1 MASARHGVREA
12 PGGLA
17 LVQELLN
24 TRATMHYGA
33 DLLLHADDAQ
43 RWLTEALATWSR
55 VSGLPAPTL
64 LISSNDMRSL
74 RRLRTTFEN
83 VILAA
88 GKERLDGALPP
99 ADVPVSLVPDAD
111 GWVRM
116 VPTGRGTRWLASAL
130 WAEARLAQQAG
141 LWSRLK
147 LCHNADCRAAFF
159 DTSRNN
165 SGVWHDVST
174 CGNTANLRAFR
185 ERKRLLGGSDPQI
198 CPLQL
203 PGGGRPQLPGGPPQ
217 LPGPPGLR

>member
-1 MASARHGVREA
+1 MSWKASARHGVREA
-12 PGGLA
+12 PAGLA
-17 LVQELLN
+17 LVQELIN
-24 TRATMHYGA
+24 TRTTMSYGA
-33 DLLLHADDAQ
+33 DLLATADDAQ
-43 RWLTEALATWSR
+43 IWLTEGLATWSR

-64 LISSNDMRSL
+64 LISATDLRAL

-83 VILAA
+83 VILA
-88 GKERLDGALPP
+88 GGNPEPDGALPP

-130 WAEARLAQQAG
+130 WAEALLAQQAG
-141 LWSRLK
+141 LWPRLK
-147 LCHNADCRAAFF
+147 LCHNGDCRAAFF

-185 ERKRLLGGSDPQI
+185 ERKRLLGGSGSQTGRSAV
-198 CPLQL
+198 
-203 PGGGRPQLPGGPPQ
+203 PGH
-217 LPGPPGLR
+217 PGLR

>member
-12 PGGLA
+12 PAGLA
-17 LVQELLN
+17 LLQDLLN
-24 TRATMHYGA
+24 TRATMSYGA
-33 DLLLHADDAQ
+33 DLLLTADDAQ
-43 RWLTEALATWSR
+43 RWLTEALGAWSR
-55 VSGLPAPTL
+55 VAGLPAPTL
-64 LISSNDMRSL
+64 LISSTDLRSL

-88 GKERLDGALPP
+88 GKQELDGSLPP

-116 VPTGRGTRWLASAL
+116 VPTGRGTRWLASAM
-130 WAEARLAQQAG
+130 WAEALLAQQAG
-141 LWSRLK
+141 LWPRLK
-147 LCHNADCRAAFF
+147 LCHNVDCRAAFF

-185 ERKRLLGGSDPQI
+185 ERRRLMGGS
-198 CPLQL
+198 
-203 PGGGRPQLPGGPPQ
+203 GGQARPPVAGPPSF
-217 LPGPPGLR
+217 R

>member
-1 MASARHGVREA
+1 MSWKASARHGVREA
-12 PGGLA
+12 PAGLA
-17 LVQELLN
+17 LLQETIN
-24 TRATMHYGA
+24 TRPTMTYGM
-33 DLLLHADDAQ
+33 DLLGTVDDAQ
-43 RWLTEALATWSR
+43 AWITEALGTWTR

-64 LISSNDMRSL
+64 LLSVTDLRSL
-74 RRLRTTFEN
+74 RRLRSTFDN
-83 VILAA
+83 VILA
-88 GKERLDGALPP
+88 GASPTPLGSLPP

-130 WAEARLAQQAG
+130 WAEALLAQQAG
-141 LWSRLK
+141 LWPRLK

-185 ERKRLLGGSDPQI
+185 ERKRLMGGSGPI
-198 CPLQL
+198 M
-203 PGGGRPQLPGGPPQ
+203 PGRHSVD
-217 LPGPPGLR
+217 

>member
-1 MASARHGVREA
+1 MSWKASARHGVREA
-12 PGGLA
+12 PAGLA

-24 TRATMHYGA
+24 TRATMSYGP
-33 DLLLHADDAQ
+33 DLLALPDDAQ
-43 RWLTEALATWSR
+43 RWLTDALATWSR
-55 VSGLPAPTL
+55 VAGLPAPVL
-64 LISSNDMRSL
+64 LLSSTDMRSL

-83 VILAA
+83 VILA
-88 GKERLDGALPP
+88 GGRSQDLDGALPP

-111 GWVRM
+111 GWVRI

-130 WAEARLAQQAG
+130 WAEALLAQQAG

-147 LCHNADCRAAFF
+147 LCHNVDCRAAFF

-185 ERKRLLGGSDPQI
+185 ERKRLMGNSGDQAD
-198 CPLQL
+198 
-203 PGGGRPQLPGGPPQ
+203 
-217 LPGPPGLR
+217 LR

>member
-1 MASARHGVREA
+1 MSWKASARHGVREA
-12 PGGLA
+12 PAGLA
-17 LVQELLN
+17 LLQELIN
-24 TRATMHYGA
+24 TRITMSYGV
-33 DLLLHADDAQ
+33 DLLANADDAQ
-43 RWLTEALATWSR
+43 IWLTEALATWSR
-55 VSGLPAPTL
+55 ASGLPAPIL
-64 LISSNDMRSL
+64 LISTTDLRSL
-74 RRLRTTFEN
+74 RRLRATFEN
-83 VILAA
+83 VVLAGA
-88 GKERLDGALPP
+88 SPEPDGALPP

-130 WAEARLAQQAG
+130 WAEALLAQQAG
-141 LWSRLK
+141 LWPRLK

-185 ERKRLLGGSDPQI
+185 ERKRLLGGS
-198 CPLQL
+198 
-203 PGGGRPQLPGGPPQ
+203 GGRPT

>member
-12 PGGLA
+12 PQGLA
-17 LVQELLN
+17 LLQELLN
-24 TRATMHYGA
+24 TRAPMSYGT
-33 DLLLHADDAQ
+33 DLLLTADDAQ

-55 VSGLPAPTL
+55 VSGLPSPTL
-64 LISSNDMRSL
+64 LLSSTDLRSL
-74 RRLRTTFEN
+74 RRLRNTFEN
-83 VILAA
+83 VILA
-88 GKERLDGALPP
+88 GGHHEPDGALPP

-130 WAEARLAQQAG
+130 WAEALLSQQAG
-141 LWSRLK
+141 VWPRLK

-185 ERKRLLGGSDPQI
+185 ERKRLLGGS
-198 CPLQL
+198 
-203 PGGGRPQLPGGPPQ
+203 GGVIHRPTV
-217 LPGPPGLR
+217 PGPPGLR

>member
-1 MASARHGVREA
+1 MSWKASARHGVREA
-12 PGGLA
+12 PAGLA

-24 TRATMHYGA
+24 TRATMSYGP
-33 DLLLHADDAQ
+33 DLLARPDDAQ
-43 RWLTEALATWSR
+43 RWLTDALSTWSR
-55 VSGLPAPTL
+55 VAGLPAPVL
-64 LISSNDMRSL
+64 LLSSTDMRSL

-83 VILAA
+83 VILV
-88 GKERLDGALPP
+88 GGRTQDPDGALPP

-111 GWVRM
+111 GWVRI

-130 WAEARLAQQAG
+130 WAEALLAQQAG

-185 ERKRLLGGSDPQI
+185 ERKRLTGNSGDP
-198 CPLQL
+198 L
-203 PGGGRPQLPGGPPQ
+203 RPSVERPDD
-217 LPGPPGLR
+217 RS

>member
-12 PGGLA
+12 PAGLA

-33 DLLLHADDAQ
+33 DLLVNADDAQ
-43 RWLTEALATWSR
+43 RWLTEALGTWSR

-64 LISSNDMRSL
+64 LITSTDLRSL

-83 VILAA
+83 VILSA
-88 GKERLDGALPP
+88 GKQELDGALPP

-130 WAEARLAQQAG
+130 WAEALLAQQAG
-141 LWSRLK
+141 LWPRLK
-147 LCHNADCRAAFF
+147 LCHNGDCRAAFF

-185 ERKRLLGGSDPQI
+185 ERKRLLGGTGGQPPRPS
-198 CPLQL
+198 L
-203 PGGGRPQLPGGPPQ
+203 PGSS
-217 LPGPPGLR
+217 GLR

>member
-33 DLLLHADDAQ
+33 DLLLTADDAQ

-64 LISSNDMRSL
+64 LISSTDLRSL

-88 GKERLDGALPP
+88 GKQEFDGALPP

-130 WAEARLAQQAG
+130 WAEALLAQQAG
-141 LWSRLK
+141 LWPRLK
-147 LCHNADCRAAFF
+147 LCHNGDCRAAFF

-185 ERKRLLGGSDPQI
+185 ERKRLLGGSGSQPPRPQI
-198 CPLQL
+198 PN
-203 PGGGRPQLPGGPPQ
+203 PPSYH
-217 LPGPPGLR
+217 